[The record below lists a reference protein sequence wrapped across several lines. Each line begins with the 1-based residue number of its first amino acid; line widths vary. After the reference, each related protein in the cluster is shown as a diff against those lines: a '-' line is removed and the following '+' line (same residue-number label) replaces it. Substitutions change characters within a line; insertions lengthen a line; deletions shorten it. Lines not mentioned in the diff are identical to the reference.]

1 MSIHDAARL
10 DCIPTRRVGTRCQA
24 LEALESMAKQLGG
37 TGLETWEQ
45 LARQFEQDA

>member
-1 MSIHDAARL
+1 VQSYLIANKIGLANVLNAL
-10 DCIPTRRVGTRCQA
+10 DD
-24 LEALESMAKQLGG
+24 LAKQMGG